1 MSFRRQ
7 RYLSFIFTFFVE
19 RWIAAVPT
27 CAASLVDK
35 VGLIHPHK
43 RTRALRLNP
52 VMKTQFL
59 QVLGLQPFSFPL
71 QPSVKV
77 KDKGCKGFV
86 KAL

>member
-43 RTRALRLNP
+43 RTRALNP
-52 VMKTQFL
+52 VMKIQFL
-59 QVLGLQPFSFPL
+59 QVHTNKLYRGYCLPNTH
-71 QPSVKV
+71 
-77 KDKGCKGFV
+77 
-86 KAL
+86 